1 MPRLLLL
8 LALLLAACGAPE
20 PTPSFTPVARQE
32 FQPLPGNVSGIPG
45 PDSPTARVAAQ
56 SRAGGWPIGVA
67 RVLTL
72 GHCGLGS
79 PLDFDGSLWDPVGG
93 HDGRGA
99 AIAEEQLGELINA
112 TDVAVTLVD
121 TRTAW
126 LVTGSGAVVLLARH
140 AGPRN
145 YLLCD

>member
-1 MPRLLLL
+1 M
-8 LALLLAACGAPE
+8 
-20 PTPSFTPVARQE
+20 
-32 FQPLPGNVSGIPG
+32 
-45 PDSPTARVAAQ
+45 
-56 SRAGGWPIGVA
+56 GVA
-67 RVLTL
+67 TMLTL

-99 AIAEEQLGELINA
+99 PLNEQQVGELINA

-121 TRTAW
+121 PRTAW
-126 LVTGSGAVVLLARH
+126 LVTRSGAVILLARH

-145 YLLCD
+145 YFLCD